1 MSLFSEEDGITR
13 AGTIG
18 IIVGTSSNSSQRKI
32 STITKQQHR
41 KAVAAAA
48 TQFYEC

>member
-1 MSLFSEEDGITR
+1 VQELLELFWGQAVTAVS
-13 AGTIG
+13 A
-18 IIVGTSSNSSQRKI
+18 KI